1 MQKLKSLKVAIE
13 ASPDKQVS
21 LTDPVYLPD
30 QDAYRCPAGEM
41 LPRYCLTKENDLTLI
56 VYRTAACSGCPL
68 KERCTTGQERRVRR
82 WEHEAVLDALAA
94 RMEKMGNAMAVRRE
108 TAEHPFAT
116 IKTWMGK
123 AHFLCKGLKA
133 VRTEMS
139 LHILAYNLRR
149 AMAAL
154 GVGWLRQALEA

>member
-1 MQKLKSLKVAIE
+1 
-13 ASPDKQVS
+13 VS
-21 LTDPVYLPD
+21 LVIPTLTQPS
-30 QDAYRCPAGEM
+30 
-41 LPRYCLTKENDLTLI
+41 LTKENDLTLI
-56 VYRTAACSGCPL
+56 VYRTAACAGCPL

-82 WEHEAVLDALAA
+82 WEHEAVLDALAK
-94 RMEKMGNAMAVRRE
+94 RMEAMGNAMAIRRE

-139 LHILAYNLRR
+139 LHVLAYNLRR
-149 AMAAL
+149 VMAAL
-154 GVGWLRQALEA
+154 GAGWMRQALAA